1 MKLGIRT
8 LGLVTATLA
17 ATVAWFSGMVTIFD
31 DTFGGEPL
39 IGIVFAMLVVLSI
52 PIGILLT
59 TLSFAIDNKR
69 EHWPIAAVSSA
80 LLVMIGLASYNGAW
94 PLAKL
99 LTADFVRGTAFTN
112 NPRFWWMM
120 AREVRDA
127 GFYLLCIAAIVAFG
141 NLLIYAV
148 HRFCGNIPRPSDSTQ
163 S

>member
-1 MKLGIRT
+1 MKFGIRT
-8 LGLVTATLA
+8 LGLSTATLA
-17 ATVAWFSGMVTIFD
+17 ATVAWFSGMVTVFD
-31 DTFGGEPL
+31 DTFVREPL
-39 IGIVFAMLVVLSI
+39 VGVIFAAAVLFSIPVGIVF
-52 PIGILLT
+52 T
-59 TLSFAIDNKR
+59 TLSFADDNER
-69 EHWPIAAVSSA
+69 EHWPIATVSSA

-127 GFYLLCIAAIVAFG
+127 GFYLLCIATVVAFG
-141 NLLIYAV
+141 NLLIYAI
-148 HRFCGNIPRPSDSTQ
+148 HRYRGSVSQPSELTQ